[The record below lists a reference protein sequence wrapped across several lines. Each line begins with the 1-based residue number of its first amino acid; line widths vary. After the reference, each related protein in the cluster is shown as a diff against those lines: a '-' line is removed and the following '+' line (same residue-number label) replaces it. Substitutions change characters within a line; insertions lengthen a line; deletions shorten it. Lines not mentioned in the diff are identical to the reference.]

1 MLRHLPQSRHSP
13 VTLQGSQS
21 VSLRVTMGTNSS
33 EAGTDIDRLAPIDPP
48 RRRSSLGFSQIVQS
62 KVSPNQTQQQADAE
76 SGPLLPSPVAQTPN
90 VGKKRGNI
98 ASFLRSRKATPGH
111 NANMQKI
118 FQDAKAHLQM
128 DIAFASSPGGSI
140 ESRLPSG
147 QTPSLNQASS
157 RNLAARQDETPSKV
171 RDWRYSTA
179 PGLVAQAHIDVRE
192 PFPENQLLLPDLTAT
207 ILTEAT
213 TPAAEPVSSGFNTPE
228 NHEMSGDETQMDP
241 MLPPLPDTSPMNSK
255 FVDVDAISD
264 SHSSPCPSHQTPL
277 RTHLERPMTEMDID
291 GAHEGP
297 ANDADTSPAIADP
310 HRQSV
315 NLEAPSSS
323 SEDSGEQ
330 SIFLSTPAK
339 AAAESARVKRGLQR
353 SEPRSTSNKENIPPG
368 IICPDPSVHTDRRFS
383 LCPDPHRHTYGYAP
397 QARMSTPTTSGQQ
410 SGLSTP
416 NPYFHNYQP
425 SPSPLR
431 ASLCPPAPQYRRAD
445 SSGSPLPVLKVK
457 SPPRSPGPNAF
468 YQGQSSFSHGH
479 SEYPRPPTS
488 HLRPPISSG
497 HPTSD
502 AEHFQPGWY
511 HYASEAEPPKPK
523 SLTYSFSTAAA
534 KVVGSSHA
542 PDLRIRDSYR
552 TDTLTPLARP
562 ASRFRKNGIGAM
574 VARAASRPHPTGS
587 YSPWPSITGPGNGRP
602 GTAHL
607 PSRHEITSPNRPHFL
622 SSPPRGSDYLHDMKM
637 RRRQKQS
644 SGDFDIAEDST
655 AASVPG
661 TPMEIDEDIQAAI
674 RMSISGVPDTPISDP
689 ARPNTAE
696 VRQLSPNVS
705 PFRKGRG
712 MRAMRPRTASYWDQ
726 DLPEVRRIDHSRMK
740 RPATMEAGTHRAKS
754 MRVSGVRSSPPRHIE
769 APRNAVASRAGTIA
783 STSIYSQAGL
793 SEVSRTGT
801 HATYGREKVG
811 TENIDEVMGED
822 RERQTS

>member
-1 MLRHLPQSRHSP
+1 
-13 VTLQGSQS
+13 
-21 VSLRVTMGTNSS
+21 
-33 EAGTDIDRLAPIDPP
+33 
-48 RRRSSLGFSQIVQS
+48 
-62 KVSPNQTQQQADAE
+62 
-76 SGPLLPSPVAQTPN
+76 
-90 VGKKRGNI
+90 
-98 ASFLRSRKATPGH
+98 
-111 NANMQKI
+111 MQKI
-118 FQDAKAHLQM
+118 FHDAKAHLQM

-147 QTPSLNQASS
+147 QTPSLSQASS
-157 RNLAARQDETPSKV
+157 RSLAARQDETPSKIK
-171 RDWRYSTA
+171 DWRYSTA

-277 RTHLERPMTEMDID
+277 LTHLERPMTEMDID

-479 SEYPRPPTS
+479 SEYPRPPTL

>member
-1 MLRHLPQSRHSP
+1 
-13 VTLQGSQS
+13 
-21 VSLRVTMGTNSS
+21 
-33 EAGTDIDRLAPIDPP
+33 
-48 RRRSSLGFSQIVQS
+48 
-62 KVSPNQTQQQADAE
+62 
-76 SGPLLPSPVAQTPN
+76 
-90 VGKKRGNI
+90 
-98 ASFLRSRKATPGH
+98 
-111 NANMQKI
+111 MQKI

-147 QTPSLNQASS
+147 QTPSLSQASS
-157 RNLAARQDETPSKV
+157 RSLAARQDETPSKIK
-171 RDWRYSTA
+171 DWRYSTA

-228 NHEMSGDETQMDP
+228 NHEMSGDETEMDP

-277 RTHLERPMTEMDID
+277 LTHLERPMTEMDID

-479 SEYPRPPTS
+479 SEYPRPPTL

-523 SLTYSFSTAAA
+523 WLTYSFSTAAA

-607 PSRHEITSPNRPHFL
+607 PSRHEITSPNRPPFL